1 MSVIELNRLAE
12 SGKIVDFDDNSRL
25 VFISDVHRGDGTI
38 FDSLLPNE
46 NIYITALKYYY
57 RNKFT
62 YIEVG
67 DGDELW
73 KNKNFNEIAY
83 CYEEVFKVLNKYN
96 KDQRLYMIYGNHDI
110 IKKNKNFKVKQ
121 ERALKKIGVNYGKEL
136 LDLISNIEFYSGIN
150 FNYTPINE
158 KFLVTHGHQIDFI
171 NCEMNIVS
179 KYLVR
184 YIWKFL
190 SGVCGFKDPTSSAK
204 SKTRRSR
211 VDIELQNW
219 AKDNCKM
226 LLCGHT
232 HNSRFP
238 ELSESPYFNDGC
250 CVLPYAMTAIEIE
263 EGNISLVKWS
273 VDAKDSGVLWVKRK
287 IIGGPQKISSYLL
300 WAKEERIRV
309 SRLRQEEGKKG

>member
-38 FDSLLPNE
+38 FHSLLPNE

-96 KDQRLYMIYGNHDI
+96 KDQRIYMIYGNHDI
-110 IKKNKNFKVKQ
+110 IKKNKNFKIKQ
-121 ERALKKIGVNYGKEL
+121 EKALKKIGVNYGKEL

-158 KFLVTHGHQIDFI
+158 
-171 NCEMNIVS
+171 
-179 KYLVR
+179 
-184 YIWKFL
+184 KFL

-238 ELSESPYFNDGC
+238 ELSEPPYFNDGC
-250 CVLPYAMTAIEIE
+250 CVLPYAMTAIEVE

-273 VDAKDSGVLWVKRK
+273 VDAKDSGVL
-287 IIGGPQKISSYLL
+287 
-300 WAKEERIRV
+300 
-309 SRLRQEEGKKG
+309 